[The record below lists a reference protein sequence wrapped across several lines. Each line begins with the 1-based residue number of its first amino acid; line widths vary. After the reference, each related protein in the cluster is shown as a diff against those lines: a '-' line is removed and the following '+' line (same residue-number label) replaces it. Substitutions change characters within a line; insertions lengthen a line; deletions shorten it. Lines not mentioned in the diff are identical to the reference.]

1 MNQKIYTLIKN
12 KNSMKYSIVF
22 FLFFLYS
29 ISFLFAQT
37 NDVCTF
43 DLELN
48 GKTYNQVRLV
58 ITISDLDDY
67 IVYGKSIDKSNW
79 RFQYPDKIYKRHTG
93 MTLYGMDSTDNN
105 EYKIIVV
112 MPLDVDTLKY
122 DNFTISKNS
131 TVSATLLKSEIFKH
145 QNKTFYNDSFLFSGS
160 DDETMYVMAKAL
172 NEGYSLFWRD
182 SLDYHQRI
190 DKYHKLSSK
199 YPDSHYLM
207 STLYGSL
214 NRYNDKTDISTIYKS
229 FSSQNKGSYFGHKI
243 KQFIE
248 MNFFENLMLP
258 TWDTK
263 QLKSIIKDTT
273 KFSLVVFSAS
283 WCGPC
288 HKQIPNLKK
297 IHNDLN
303 EKLDMVYVSIDGPET
318 VDEWKQLMID
328 EQIPWRSL
336 LGVNDV
342 KGLQNKYYI
351 QSIPLAF
358 LVPPTGKLH
367 RLKLY
372 EEKDI
377 ELIYAIVNSK

>member
-1 MNQKIYTLIKN
+1 
-12 KNSMKYSIVF
+12 
-22 FLFFLYS
+22 
-29 ISFLFAQT
+29 
-37 NDVCTF
+37 
-43 DLELN
+43 
-48 GKTYNQVRLV
+48 
-58 ITISDLDDY
+58 
-67 IVYGKSIDKSNW
+67 
-79 RFQYPDKIYKRHTG
+79 
-93 MTLYGMDSTDNN
+93 MDNTDNN

-303 EKLDMVYVSIDGPET
+303 EKLDLVYVSIDGPET

-372 EEKDI
+372 EKKDI